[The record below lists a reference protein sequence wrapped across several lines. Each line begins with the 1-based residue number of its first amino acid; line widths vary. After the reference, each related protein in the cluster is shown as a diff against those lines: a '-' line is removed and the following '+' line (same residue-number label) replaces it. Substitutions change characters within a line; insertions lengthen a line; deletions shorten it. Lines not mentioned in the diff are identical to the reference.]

1 MNPAYSD
8 SELLEITLE
17 LSKKFKLTTFLET
30 GTYHGETAKI
40 VSKYFNKVITIENNQ
55 DFYQI
60 ALNNLKDIS
69 NCNLYLGSSP
79 EMMEK
84 YIEKNNNS
92 IFFFLDAH
100 WEEYFPLLDELKI
113 IKDKNLKPVIAIHD
127 FYVPDENGNAK
138 FGFDSYHSQP
148 LDFPYIKNA
157 IEDLYENSYEII
169 YSTTSTTN
177 SGVIFIYPK
186 NK

>member
-1 MNPAYSD
+1 M
-8 SELLEITLE
+8 
-17 LSKKFKLTTFLET
+17 
-30 GTYHGETAKI
+30 
-40 VSKYFNKVITIENNQ
+40 
-55 DFYQI
+55 
-60 ALNNLKDIS
+60 LK
-69 NCNLYLGSSP
+69 
-79 EMMEK
+79 K
-84 YIEKNNNS
+84 YIIDVGTSHNAPRGIELKKEYGYPV
-92 IFFFLDAH
+92 IFIDAH
-100 WEEYFPLLDELKI
+100 WEDYFPLLDELKI

-157 IEDLYENSYEII
+157 IENLYKNSYEIK
-169 YSTTSTTN
+169 YSTTSTIN